1 MTNPFQ
7 RTAEW
12 FEARLGC
19 LTASSVADI
28 LPNSKGK
35 YRESREALMNVLI
48 AERDSGRPRE
58 SFTSAA
64 MMWGIEHEDDA
75 RQEYEART
83 GDLVDLAGFILHP
96 SIPYLGAS
104 PDGLIG
110 EDGLIEIKCPA
121 PHTQVAYIRA
131 GVVPEQYRPQILLQL
146 IVTGRKWCD
155 FVSFDPR
162 ASAAKFFCVRWEPSE
177 EEKAKFLAE
186 CEKFLEETA
195 RVYDEIKAHA

>member
-1 MTNPFQ
+1 MNPYQ

-48 AERDSGRPRE
+48 AERDSGRARE

-64 MMWGIEHEDDA
+64 MQWGIDHEEDA
-75 RQEYEART
+75 REAYQIEKNELVELT
-83 GDLVDLAGFILHP
+83 GFLLHP

-104 PDGLIG
+104 PDGLVG
-110 EDGLIEIKCPA
+110 DDGLIEIKCPQPA
-121 PHTQVAYIRA
+121 TQIKYIRA
-131 GVVPEQYRPQILLQL
+131 GVVPEEYRPQILLQL
-146 IVTGRKWCD
+146 IVTGRRWCD

-162 ASAAKFFCVRWEPSE
+162 ARAARFFCVRWEPTE
-177 EEKAKFLAE
+177 EEKQALLGE
-186 CEKFLEETA
+186 CVKFLEETA
-195 RVYDEIKAHA
+195 QAYEAIKQY